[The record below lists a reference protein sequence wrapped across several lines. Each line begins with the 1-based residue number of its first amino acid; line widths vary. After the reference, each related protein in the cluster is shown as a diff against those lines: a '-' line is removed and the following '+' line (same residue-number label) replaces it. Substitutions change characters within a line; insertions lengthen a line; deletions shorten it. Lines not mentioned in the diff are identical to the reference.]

1 MTRQERERVVLDL
14 YHNQGK
20 TVRDIAKEARISFR
34 YIGAILNNAIEQILY
49 AKAVLNSLLP

>member
-1 MTRQERERVVLDL
+1 MWHSQ
-14 YHNQGK
+14 NSK